1 VKFTEREIK
10 DLLISWVVLSLAFA
24 ILREGGIPGLVRG
37 RFAFSPLLFFG
48 RFIIVGT
55 AFVLHELSHKYVAQK
70 YNLWAEYQRWDQG
83 LLFAFFLSLT
93 GLFLFA
99 APGAVMIRATAW
111 ITPEIEAKTSIAG
124 PISNIA
130 VGIVALLIRSAG
142 IFPSFFPGMTFFNF
156 LTELAFINFLLALF
170 NLFPI
175 YPMDGSKVLRYNP
188 MMWLVT
194 IGTAAVLLFAAV

>member
-1 VKFTEREIK
+1 MRFTEREIK

-55 AFVLHELSHKYVAQK
+55 AFVLHELSHKYVAQR

-99 APGAVMIRATAW
+99 APGAVMIR
-111 ITPEIEAKTSIAG
+111 
-124 PISNIA
+124 
-130 VGIVALLIRSAG
+130 
-142 IFPSFFPGMTFFNF
+142 
-156 LTELAFINFLLALF
+156 
-170 NLFPI
+170 
-175 YPMDGSKVLRYNP
+175 
-188 MMWLVT
+188 VT
-194 IGTAAVLLFAAV
+194 T